1 MKKTALIILVVGSMI
16 SILGGCAVQREMYEP
31 DVLPR
36 LRDYQPIVCASPVV
50 SSAEYRVTVQMNIDE
65 AGNVTH
71 AVLRRSTGS
80 KGLDDSI
87 ITAVRRWTYYP
98 AEVKGQPI
106 PLAMAQQITIRFEP
120 SLLYTLAE
128 IVVPRSTLA
137 DSLFREIQDGI
148 EFEELARKFSNSQSA
163 IIGGYLG
170 NVELKNFR
178 PDIYQEVRKLYPGD
192 VSAPLTVDHS
202 YIIYKRIK

>member
-1 MKKTALIILVVGSMI
+1 MKTIALIIGSMI
-16 SILGGCAVQREMYEP
+16 SILGGCAVQREAYEP

-36 LRDYQPIVCASPVV
+36 LRDYHPITCTSPLVN
-50 SSAEYRVTVQMNIDE
+50 SAEYRVTVQMNIDE
-65 AGNVTH
+65 EGNVVR
-71 AVLRRSTGS
+71 AALRKPTGS
-80 KGLDDSI
+80 KDFDDSI
-87 ITAVRRWTYYP
+87 LTAVQRWKYYP
-98 AEVKGQPI
+98 AEVKGQPV
-106 PLAMAQQITIRFEP
+106 PLAMSQQITIRFEP

-137 DSLFREIQDGI
+137 DSLVQEIYNGI
-148 EFEELARKFSNSQSA
+148 EFEELARKFSNARSA

-170 NVELKNFR
+170 NVELTNFR
-178 PDIYQEVRKLYPGD
+178 PDIYQVVRKLYPGD